1 MTTRY
6 GFIRNEKKDTL
17 SGSLMRTYQHIS
29 GMNITFVPKSGFS
42 KKFAAILIPYGS
54 IHTKFYESGEN
65 EEGREPVTV
74 PAGTAHYLEHCVFSR
89 NEDGDGG
96 LLGRLA
102 TFGAQANAYTTYTH
116 TLYYFSTVDHFS
128 EALQLYLR
136 AISNPPL
143 NDERVEAERDIIAAE
158 LNMYRDDP
166 DNVAFNRLMGNLFL
180 EHGAREDIGGTVDSI
195 RSITSDHLRTVHRNF
210 YAPNFQSLVLAGDF
224 DDDYIMDLLETL
236 DRELPDSSVAWP
248 ADPIMGVE
256 QPRTARY
263 SETVR
268 ADVAAESFL
277 LGYKD
282 SHVNALTK
290 SGGCNLMMH
299 QLAGQL
305 YIDSII
311 GAATPLYE
319 KLYAEG
325 VINDSFSVSYMRESD
340 FAFVLVG
347 GESENPEASADAVHQ
362 ALTEAV
368 RSGTIDED
376 LFDLQKKV
384 VTGQFI
390 RSLDSVDAAG
400 MTAAHCRLNNIDLF
414 DYSGVFS
421 RIDLDDTIATM
432 DFLSD
437 QDIFSRIIVKK
448 LKES

>member
-1 MTTRY
+1 M
-6 GFIRNEKKDTL
+6 
-17 SGSLMRTYQHIS
+17 
-29 GMNITFVPKSGFS
+29 
-42 KKFAAILIPYGS
+42 
-54 IHTKFYESGEN
+54 
-65 EEGREPVTV
+65 
-74 PAGTAHYLEHCVFSR
+74 EHCVFSR